1 MAPPCAPLPRA
12 TPLKVP
18 QFIGI
23 LVVEPFSAIIVAVDC
38 FRSCRQDITI
48 HSDNV
53 QLFDTLVCCVLLDI
67 LHLFHSYYSLHAV
80 IMFTVSYSSVKSVVF
95 QHDSWDHKLCYY

>member
-1 MAPPCAPLPRA
+1 MAPPVPLYPGL

-18 QFIGI
+18 QFIWI
-23 LVVEPFSAIIVAVDC
+23 LVVEPFSSIIVAVD
-38 FRSCRQDITI
+38 CRQDITI

-53 QLFDTLVCCVLLDI
+53 QLFDTLLCYVLLDI

-95 QHDSWDHKLCYY
+95 QHDKLL